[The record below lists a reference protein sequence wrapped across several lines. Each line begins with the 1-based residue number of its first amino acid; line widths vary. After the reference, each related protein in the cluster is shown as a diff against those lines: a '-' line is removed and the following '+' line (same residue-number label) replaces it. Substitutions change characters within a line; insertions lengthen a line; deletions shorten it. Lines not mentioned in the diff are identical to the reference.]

1 MTEMQAQT
9 SKLKPES
16 IDLENR
22 HSEPDPLPLCFDAV
36 QAAGIHDHLQASQTS
51 HTIQ

>member
-22 HSEPDPLPLCFDAV
+22 HSEPDPLPLCFDAI
-36 QAAGIHDHLQASQTS
+36 QAASIHLQASQTS
-51 HTIQ
+51 QTIQ